1 MTERMPVRGGVGR
14 VTLVGG
20 GPGSRELLTLGA
32 VDALRRADVV
42 LYDRLAPIAVLD
54 EFCPQAVLID
64 VGKRPG
70 HHAVPQDEIERMLVQ
85 HALAGAN
92 VVRFKGGDPYI
103 FGRGGEEVLACRRAG
118 VPVEVIPGVTSA
130 VAVPAASGI
139 PLTHRGISHAFTVIS
154 GHAPLTASEFTHLAG
169 LGGTIVVLM
178 GVTALPSL
186 APGLIA
192 AGLAGDTPAA
202 VIERGHR
209 SGQRTTCAPL
219 AELPAAA
226 ARASVRSPAVIVI
239 GEVVRLAAEGD
250 LDADAVL
257 RRAGEHVAA
266 P

>member
-1 MTERMPVRGGVGR
+1 MTERMGR

-32 VDALRRADVV
+32 IEALRGADVV
-42 LYDRLAPIAVLD
+42 LYDRLAPVEVLD
-54 EFCPQAVLID
+54 EFCPDALHID

-70 HHAVPQDEIERMLVQ
+70 HHAVPQEQIERMLVQ
-85 HALAGAN
+85 HALGGAR
-92 VVRFKGGDPYI
+92 VVRFKGGDPYV

-118 VPVEVIPGVTSA
+118 LPVEVIPGVTSA

-139 PLTHRGISHAFTVIS
+139 PLTHRGVSHAFTVIS
-154 GHAPLTASEFTHLAG
+154 GHAPLTASELEHLAG

-178 GVTALPSL
+178 GVNALPAL
-186 APGLIA
+186 APGLVA
-192 AGLAGDTPAA
+192 AGLDARTPAA

-209 SGQRTTCAPL
+209 SGQRTTSAPL

-226 ARASVRSPAVIVI
+226 ARAGMRSPAVIVI

-250 LDADAVL
+250 ADADAVL
-257 RRAGEHVAA
+257 RRAGEGVAA